1 MTIHPVLLLLG
12 IVLLWFPRQWMRR
25 GVALLQRKRHSSGS
39 SRILDPWKD
48 REPGDPQV
56 NFRTEFTKFRNY
68 VDLFRAAAG
77 SLTIWGGMGIVA
89 SIAVPD
95 EGPRNLRWQALALQV
110 LIVLLGALVQA
121 LRYERNRVSF
131 YPPIFYL
138 AGLAV
143 GLCGY
148 QAAAFAFVLI
158 WAINP
163 ALPNAQAFLT
173 VYALLLTVFG
183 MLFRGVSSPSVL
195 LAGGLTFLPVLL
207 SLLAGRPLMIFTRKG
222 SRTP

>member
-1 MTIHPVLLLLG
+1 MTINPVLLFLG
-12 IVLLWFPRQWMRR
+12 IALLCFPRQWMRR

-39 SRILDPWKD
+39 SRIVDPWKD
-48 REPGDPQV
+48 REPGDPRV
-56 NFRTEFTKFRNY
+56 SFRTEFKKFRNY

-77 SLTIWGGMGIVA
+77 GLTIWGGMGIVA
-89 SIAVPD
+89 SIVAPE
-95 EGPRNLRWQALALQV
+95 EGPKSVRIQALALQAA
-110 LIVLLGALVQA
+110 IVVLGALVQA
-121 LRYERNRVSF
+121 VRYERNRVSF

-148 QAAAFAFVLI
+148 EAAAFAFVLI

-173 VYALLLTVFG
+173 VYSLLLVAFG
-183 MLFRGVSSPSVL
+183 MLFRGLTSPPVL
-195 LAGGLTFLPVLL
+195 LAWAVTFLPVLL

-222 SRTP
+222 SRVP